1 MYTCTQCGATKN
13 RLRSAP
19 VYECRRRATGP
30 EQEEGERL
38 GVSDGCSA
46 CHCFVFFTQLKGQ
59 QEPSRSPHV
68 VGRSVDRSIVNPA
81 RRVRMSEN
89 GNGQGHSVPG
99 KQLIRMLERHSTS
112 VDVQGRP
119 RVASKTILIPKS
131 LPMARNHQRPES
143 DLAES
148 SDDLSD
154 ERERKTSG
162 ISLHKAMGICSIRSA
177 YKIPQNM
184 DKRKTMRRL
193 ARFWLKIN
201 RKLKKTQKELQELE
215 QLEKQ
220 HQDRKRRHSGGT
232 HIEPKSQSLW
242 KGKELERIFGVSPSC
257 YDDKCNPRADA
268 LLKSLLQSLQEQVE
282 SKDQPRVEAQQPD
295 SVQHS
300 KMQQLEQL
308 LASTSIVKRCNN
320 QRVAHDPTKVVR
332 LAKRAKRSTPTKVK
346 APPLGAQF
354 KTVPFTDKKLL
365 GVLADKSHLLT
376 DPAPK
381 EMISSCN
388 PVHCPV
394 EQCHRVFFSSDL
406 HTHLIYDH
414 QTLNVERVGLRQTT
428 SLYLDPKVAKLNEAT
443 SIMLYQVKDKIIG
456 RAKGVRFGSLLPVLL
471 MAARTRYSD
480 VSQEE
485 ILLVW
490 LCSFR
495 PANIRIFGTLSIA
508 SSRPNMPDT
517 LTALTAQPYDIRDP
531 RNMAALFQSPSV
543 MIVPH
548 AQLQRMTRCG
558 KDVITVQV
566 HFQ

>member
-1 MYTCTQCGATKN
+1 MYKCTQCGATKN

-46 CHCFVFFTQLKGQ
+46 CQCFVFFTQLKGH
-59 QEPSRSPHV
+59 QEPIRSPHV
-68 VGRSVDRSIVNPA
+68 EGRSVDRSIVNPA
-81 RRVRMSEN
+81 RPVGMSAN

-99 KQLIRMLERHSTS
+99 KQLIRMLERHST
-112 VDVQGRP
+112 
-119 RVASKTILIPKS
+119 ILLPQS
-131 LPMARNHQRPES
+131 LPMARNHQEPES

-154 ERERKTSG
+154 ERERKTRG
-162 ISLHKAMGICSIRSA
+162 ISLHRAMGICSIRST

-215 QLEKQ
+215 QQEKQ
-220 HQDRKRRHSGGT
+220 QLRALAHQDRKRRHSGGT
-232 HIEPKSQSLW
+232 HIEPKSPSLW
-242 KGKELERIFGVSPSC
+242 KGKELERTFGVSPSC
-257 YDDKCNPRADA
+257 YDKCNSRADA
-268 LLKSLLQSLQEQVE
+268 LLKSQLQSLQEQVE
-282 SKDQPRVEAQQPD
+282 SKDQPRVEAQQPA

-308 LASTSIVKRCNN
+308 VASTSSVKRGNY
-320 QRVAHDPTKVVR
+320 QRIAHDPTKVVR
-332 LAKRAKRSTPTKVK
+332 LAKRPKRSTPTKVK

-354 KTVPFTDKKLL
+354 KTVPVTDKK
-365 GVLADKSHLLT
+365 LLT

-381 EMISSCN
+381 GMITSCN

-394 EQCHRVFFSSDL
+394 EQCHRVFFPSDL
-406 HTHLIYDH
+406 HTHLICDH
-414 QTLNVERVGLRQTT
+414 QTLHVERVGLRQTKT
-428 SLYLDPKVAKLNEAT
+428 LYLDTKVAMLNEAT

-456 RAKGVRFGSLLPVLL
+456 RTNGVRFGSLLPVLL
-471 MAARTRYSD
+471 MAARTRSSD
-480 VSQEE
+480 VTQEE

-495 PANIRIFGTLSIA
+495 PANIRIFGTLSVA